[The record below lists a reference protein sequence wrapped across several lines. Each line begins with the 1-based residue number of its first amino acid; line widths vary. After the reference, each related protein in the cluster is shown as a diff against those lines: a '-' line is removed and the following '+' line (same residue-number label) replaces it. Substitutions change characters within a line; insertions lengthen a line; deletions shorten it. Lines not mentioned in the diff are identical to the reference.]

1 MSDDHIATT
10 TRYISRYLSSEES
23 IPEEHL
29 QHISSCASC
38 GAIAQRATELSAML
52 DSTLQNGTRE
62 AEELAPTDTPSS
74 RELSAAAASEV
85 IVAHRRRRAWRIG
98 TAAAVVIIA
107 VLTSVAA
114 ASMPQLRH
122 RTAVWWMMMILFA
135 GPIVLAFMTAG
146 LESVSASRLYKQ
158 LRGRELSGV
167 CRGLASASGIPVW
180 FVRMIFVSL
189 VFLKGIGLIA
199 YLLLDVLLPIHPDE
213 RAQLLR
219 FRLMRWWERRRQS
232 ASV

>member
-1 MSDDHIATT
+1 M
-10 TRYISRYLSSEES
+10 
-23 IPEEHL
+23 
-29 QHISSCASC
+29 
-38 GAIAQRATELSAML
+38 
-52 DSTLQNGTRE
+52 
-62 AEELAPTDTPSS
+62 
-74 RELSAAAASEV
+74 
-85 IVAHRRRRAWRIG
+85 HRRRRAWRIG

-114 ASMPQLRH
+114 ASMPDLRH

-146 LESVSASRLYKQ
+146 LESVSTSRLYKQ

-180 FVRMIFVSL
+180 VVRMIFVSL

-219 FRLMRWWERRRQS
+219 FRLMRWWERRRQP
-232 ASV
+232 AA